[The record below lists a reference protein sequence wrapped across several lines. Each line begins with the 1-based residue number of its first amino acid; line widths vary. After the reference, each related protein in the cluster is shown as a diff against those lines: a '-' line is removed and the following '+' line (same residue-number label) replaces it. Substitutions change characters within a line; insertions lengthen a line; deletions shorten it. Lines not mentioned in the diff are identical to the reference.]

1 MRKQKYIFIVGVI
14 FLFAFGGLLF
24 AKPDEGQS
32 SHRSRGRGQS
42 ERGAPAGTEV
52 TPTPSPQPSP
62 NSSASEAQLSPPTT
76 NAAEPP
82 TSPSNATNRRER
94 IRKKF
99 RKELAEETDKKTDA
113 DEMKIIVR
121 YKTPPAEAHFTN
133 MARRGSRI
141 KKRFKHFSGA
151 AVTVKKAD
159 LFSEIFDD
167 GNIASLELD
176 LPVAPHL
183 NTSLSAIS
191 ATAIEKNYSVTG
203 KGVKVAIVDSGI
215 SKNHPALAG
224 KVAAEF
230 DQTGEGPSDLNG
242 HGTHVACIVACGDS
256 TYRGVAPDV
265 SLYNAK
271 VLNQTGSGYISD
283 VIAGV
288 EWAIDQKVD
297 VMNLSIGAFASPCD
311 GTDALSYAV
320 DTAFDAGILPVVSA
334 GNSGPTAQ
342 TVASPGCAQKALTV
356 GAVYDQGTVAEFSSR
371 GPTSDGRIKPDVAAA
386 GVDIF
391 AADMGSAF
399 VSKSGTSMAA
409 PHVSGVAALLKQ
421 MNPAKN
427 ALDIKNL
434 ILKTASPLSYDSNAS
449 GSGYLNADKAL
460 QTLKSEA
467 PAPAPPEEP
476 PAEEEPIVEPAPP
489 KAPEEIPE
497 APQEPPAEESPGPE
511 PEKSIGKPRGNLL
524 SQCLRQMRGKGK
536 EKKEGRRE
544 CLEEYIPGAGRG
556 LQNLREEV
564 REKIPEKELK
574 SIERIL
580 LQIPVPVK
588 ESGEKVGESIEKR
601 LERFSASLGEK
612 SDAEVKREIKKL
624 KSSLKQL
631 KRRAKR
637 KAKKF

>member
-24 AKPDEGQS
+24 AKPGEGQS
-32 SHRSRGRGQS
+32 SHRGRGRGQS

-52 TPTPSPQPSP
+52 TPTPNPQPSP

-99 RKELAEETDKKTDA
+99 RKELAEETDRRTDT
-113 DEMKIIVR
+113 DEIKIIVR
-121 YKTPPAEAHFTN
+121 YKIPAGEAHFTN

-151 AVTVKKAD
+151 AVTVKKSD

-176 LPVAPHL
+176 LPVTPHL
-183 NTSLSAIS
+183 NTSLPAI
-191 ATAIEKNYSVTG
+191 AGAAIEKNYSVTG

-230 DQTGEGPSDLNG
+230 DQTGEGPADLNG

-311 GTDALSYAV
+311 GTDALSYTV
-320 DTAFDAGILPVVSA
+320 DKAFDAGILPVVSA

-356 GAVYDQGTVAEFSSR
+356 GAVYDQGAIAEFSSR
-371 GPTSDGRIKPDVAAA
+371 GPTGDGRVKPDVAAA

-427 ALDIKNL
+427 AADIKNL
-434 ILKTASPLSYDSNAS
+434 ILKTASPLSYDSNTS
-449 GSGYLNADKAL
+449 GNGYLNADKAL
-460 QTLKSEA
+460 QSLKSEVPA
-467 PAPAPPEEP
+467 PTPAPPEEP
-476 PAEEEPIVEPAPP
+476 VTEEPIVEPAPP
-489 KAPEEIPE
+489 ET
-497 APQEPPAEESPGPE
+497 PQEPPVEESPEPE
-511 PEKSIGKPRGNLL
+511 PEKSISKPRGNLL

-536 EKKEGRRE
+536 ERKEGRRE

-564 REKIPEKELK
+564 GEKIPEKELK

-588 ESGEKVGESIEKR
+588 ESGEKIGESVEKR

-612 SDAEVKREIKKL
+612 SDAEVKKEIKKL

-637 KAKKF
+637 KAKGS